1 MGQNFNLYIS
11 ALPTKGEYHDN
22 FCSARFAVGSTLDR
36 AHQAC
41 LFDRMN
47 WLELLHRLA
56 LPDRSPLLLHA
67 TGRKVEA
74 WMPFMQQ
81 SNGHHVALANC
92 YNFTWRAIFGGAY
105 DDSTR
110 MSLLR
115 QCALTAKDVSRRLM
129 LAPVPD
135 EDGSA
140 SQIAAAFASAGW
152 VVDMS
157 ECDQNHY
164 VRLEG
169 RSFDAYWAA
178 RPSQLRNTVK
188 RKGKAGVVS
197 TRIERAF
204 SEDSWRDYES
214 VYGRSWKPLE
224 GSPKFLEAV
233 ARQEGAAGNLRLG
246 LAYIDDQPVAAQ
258 FWTVENGIALIHKL
272 AHDERH
278 VAASP
283 GTLLSAAVFQHV
295 IDVDKVEEIDFGTGS
310 DAYKIAWM
318 EAVRPRY
325 RIDILRPN
333 HPANWPILTR
343 QYLRQ
348 LRRKVAE

>member
-1 MGQNFNLYIS
+1 MLAIS
-11 ALPTKGEYHDN
+11 ELSTKGEYHDN
-22 FCSARFAVGSTLDR
+22 FRSAQIAAGGMLDH
-36 AHQAC
+36 AHQPC

-47 WLELLHRLA
+47 WLEPLHRLA
-56 LPDRSPLLLHA
+56 LPERPVLLLRA
-67 TGRKVEA
+67 TGHNAEA
-74 WMPFMQQ
+74 WMPLMQGG
-81 SNGHHVALANC
+81 SGHYVALANW
-92 YNFTWRAIFGGAY
+92 YNFTWRAIFGGSH
-105 DDSTR
+105 DDPTR
-110 MSLLR
+110 LALLR
-115 QCALTAKDVSRRLM
+115 QCALTAKNVSRRLT

-140 SQIAAAFASAGW
+140 SEIAVAFASAGW

-169 RSFDAYWAA
+169 RNFDAYWAA
-178 RPSQLRNTVK
+178 RPSRLRNTVK
-188 RKGKAGVVS
+188 RKGKAGVIS

-204 SEDSWRDYES
+204 SEDSWRDYQS

-246 LAYIDDQPVAAQ
+246 LAYIDGKPVAAQ

-283 GTLLSAAVFQHV
+283 GTVLSAALFQHV
-295 IDVDKVEEIDFGTGS
+295 IDVDKVAEIDFGTGR
-310 DAYKIAWM
+310 DAYKLAWM
-318 EAVRPRY
+318 DAVRPRY

-343 QYLRQ
+343 QYLRR
-348 LRRKVAE
+348 LRRKVA